1 MQINWSLFYRVLFLV
16 LIGIPQ
22 LWNVVEAQS
31 AAIQK
36 SMFIDCSSN
45 KSMKQL
51 KNEEELAEI
60 TILHANNLTKAADFK
75 EIIKKIYD
83 FSNLNTL
90 IISNST
96 LKNWP
101 NEIADM
107 TFLEELIVID
117 CEELNLKTTFKQM
130 QELPILSKL
139 RLTRNNIEYLPKEI
153 GLLKHLEDIS
163 ISKNRNLDVNDAIDK
178 LQSLNNLKSLGL
190 PVNQIIEIPSNI
202 GKLKYLEELDIRDN
216 NLTDLPEEIGNL
228 YDLETL
234 NIEKNILVNPT
245 GTLKKLSGINLKY
258 LSVDADLTEDELNQ
272 IRQVFPEAVVEE
284 ILEDE
289 LEGFDSNISEKDI
302 LDEQITDTIPD
313 PGTTFRTAGS
323 SVKLHS
329 LGYLQYADFFDKR
342 VYEEGF
348 DTTSFDARFIS
359 KKYHFTNPIDT
370 NNQFNNS
377 CDLYL
382 QFTKKN
388 KKKDEIHFIIGTYKY
403 GPMGDFPEMDAF
415 RGMYWVLDQSDFTT
429 KEFNKQFVGKK
440 LFNPTTVRFND
451 LRISY
456 VPHKKFFSIQI
467 KGVDTTYIIVA
478 HPRAFNGSRESDLKT
493 YEKRSSKYI
502 KELDRRRL
510 KFHKQ
515 MYRDENQFKRSII
528 KSKIRA
534 WTGFRR
540 MYLSSPE
547 QQMPKAQWLSYYSD
561 VLADE
566 DEAIRNS
573 NVYDKY
579 MNRWMHLHQYRNQSD
594 YVSKTKDSSTRMGLF
609 TFRDQDG
616 KNLIV
621 TKLLIIDKTEKEYSY
636 YKGSNGLKELI
647 LYLKTQ
653 NKYSVVAFM
662 LNGDVGVLDKI
673 DFTDIAFSANKVNNI
688 KLQRTDKE
696 LATMGMILSK
706 CGL

>member
-1 MQINWSLFYRVLFLV
+1 MQINWSLFYRIFFLV
-16 LIGIPQ
+16 LIGCQ
-22 LWNVVEAQS
+22 LSFSAVGQTPVV
-31 AAIQK
+31 QK

-45 KSMKQL
+45 KSKKQL
-51 KNEEELAEI
+51 KNQDELSEI
-60 TILHANNLTKAADFK
+60 TILHANNLDKAADFK

-96 LKNWP
+96 LKTWP
-101 NEIADM
+101 SEIADM
-107 TFLEELIVID
+107 TFLEELIIID
-117 CEELNLKTTFKQM
+117 CEDLNLKTTFKQM

-153 GLLKHLEDIS
+153 SLLKHLEDIS
-163 ISKNRNLDVNDAIDK
+163 ISKNRNLDVDDAIDK
-178 LQSLNNLKSLGL
+178 LQPLNKLKSLGL

-216 NLTDLPEEIGNL
+216 NLTDLPDEIGNL

-272 IRQVFPEAVVEE
+272 IRQVFPEAMVEE
-284 ILEDE
+284 VLEDE
-289 LEGFDSNISEKDI
+289 LEGFDSSISEQDI
-302 LDEQITDTIPD
+302 QDEQVTDTIPD
-313 PGTTFRTAGS
+313 PTSTFRKAGS
-323 SVKLHS
+323 TVKIHS
-329 LGYLQYADFFDKR
+329 LGYLQYADFFDKL
-342 VYEEGF
+342 VYTYNF
-348 DTTSFDARFIS
+348 DTTSFDARFLS
-359 KKYHFTNPIDT
+359 KHYRYTNPIDT
-370 NNQFNNS
+370 NNLLNNS
-377 CDLYL
+377 SDLYL
-382 QFTKKN
+382 QFTKKS
-388 KKKDEIHFIIGTYKY
+388 KKKDEIHFTIGTYKY
-403 GPMGDFPEMDAF
+403 GPKGDFPEMDAF
-415 RGMYWVLDQSDFTT
+415 RGMYWVLDQSNFTK

-451 LRISY
+451 LRLSY
-456 VPHKKFFSIQI
+456 VPHKKYFAIQI
-467 KGVDTTYIIVA
+467 KGLDTTYTILA
-478 HPRAFNGSRESDLKT
+478 HPRAFNGNRESDLKT

-534 WTGFRR
+534 WTDFRR
-540 MYLSSPE
+540 VYLSPTE
-547 QQMPKAQWLSYYSD
+547 QLMPKVQWLNYYSD
-561 VLADE
+561 ILSDE
-566 DEAIRNS
+566 EEALRNS
-573 NVYDKY
+573 KAYDKY
-579 MNRWMHLHQYRNQSD
+579 IDRWMQLNQYRNQSD

-621 TKLLIIDKTEKEYSY
+621 TKLLTIDQTEKEYSY

-653 NKYSVVAFM
+653 NNYSVVAFM
-662 LNGDVGVLDKI
+662 LNGDVAVLDKI
-673 DFTDIAFSANKVNNI
+673 DFSNIAFSANTVNSL

-696 LATMGMILSK
+696 LVTLGMVLSK